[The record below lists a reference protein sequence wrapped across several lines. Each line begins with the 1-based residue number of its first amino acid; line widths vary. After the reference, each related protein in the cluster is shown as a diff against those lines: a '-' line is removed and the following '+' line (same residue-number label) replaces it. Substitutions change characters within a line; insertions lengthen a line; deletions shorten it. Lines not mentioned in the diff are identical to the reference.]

1 MSKDYQKK
9 KKPDIMNID
18 FKKLLK
24 SFYLSMLYPVLCYQ
38 FTWLIYKKWLCP
50 NPNHFLN
57 SVH

>member
-9 KKPDIMNID
+9 FTLYDEHRLQKVAQK
-18 FKKLLK
+18 
-24 SFYLSMLYPVLCYQ
+24 SMLCTVLCYQ